1 MPFIGSGASAG
12 FGGGVPALGSQ
23 VLLTTWR
30 QKTDFEDFLSQPLA
44 ERLASEAR
52 HSWWSLFEVV
62 STRGSYNGA
71 KPVVASTHPDLGLP
85 FAALTLGRTQPRSLL
100 RFLREGARLGPFVRD
115 ASGLVTTF
123 SAGVPLTGNCTVSI
137 WRSERDMHAYAH
149 SDRDGP
155 GATVRG
161 DSPILV
167 EQLNARPRLLQI
179 GGIWGPNTMHRDRLE
194 QLVGTLG

>member
-1 MPFIGSGASAG
+1 M
-12 FGGGVPALGSQ
+12 
-23 VLLTTWR
+23 
-30 QKTDFEDFLSQPLA
+30 
-44 ERLASEAR
+44 
-52 HSWWSLFEVV
+52 
-62 STRGSYNGA
+62 
-71 KPVVASTHPDLGLP
+71 ASTHPDLGLP

-115 ASGLVTTF
+115 ASGLVTAF

-149 SDRDGP
+149 SDRDGH

-194 QLVGTLG
+194 QLVGLSASGAAAGSPGAALGPTSPVTNSDIKLPPMTHWPRPLPLPPAVMFSGAIGTRQAGKLSGARLSSE